1 MAKRRTGVVIAG
13 LTLIATFLSKKENR
27 DKTLSM
33 LNSAKAKLGGHL
45 NTAEMDKN
53 ISERVTAQAAT
64 RAGTSPT
71 KIASNEMVAE
81 GGGHTGIHFFN
92 EEIQGKNNNNTNR
105 N

>member
-13 LTLIATFLSKKENR
+13 LALIASYLRKKENR
-27 DKTLSM
+27 DKALS
-33 LNSAKAKLGGHL
+33 LLDSAKSKLGSYF
-45 NTAEMDKN
+45 NTVEMDKN
-53 ISERVTAQAAT
+53 ISERITAQAAT

-92 EEIQGKNNNNTNR
+92 EEIQGKEQ
-105 N
+105 

>member
-13 LTLIATFLSKKENR
+13 LTLTAFYLSKKENR
-27 DKTLSM
+27 DKALSM
-33 LNSAKAKLGGHL
+33 LNSAKAKLESYL

-53 ISERVTAQAAT
+53 ISERITAQAAT

-81 GGGHTGIHFFN
+81 GGGHTGIHYFN
-92 EEIQGKNNNNTNR
+92 KEIQGNEQ
-105 N
+105 

>member
-13 LTLIATFLSKKENR
+13 LALTTFYLSNKENR
-27 DKTLSM
+27 DKALSM
-33 LNSAKAKLGGHL
+33 LNSAKAKLESYL
-45 NTAEMDKN
+45 NTTEIDKN
-53 ISERVTAQAAT
+53 ISERITAQAAT

-92 EEIQGKNNNNTNR
+92 EEIQGKEQQ
-105 N
+105 

>member
-1 MAKRRTGVVIAG
+1 MAKRRTGVVITG
-13 LTLIATFLSKKENR
+13 LALIASYLSKKENR
-27 DKTLSM
+27 DKALSM
-33 LNSAKAKLGGHL
+33 LNNAKAKLRSFL

-53 ISERVTAQAAT
+53 ISERITAQAAT

-92 EEIQGKNNNNTNR
+92 EEIQGKEQ
-105 N
+105 